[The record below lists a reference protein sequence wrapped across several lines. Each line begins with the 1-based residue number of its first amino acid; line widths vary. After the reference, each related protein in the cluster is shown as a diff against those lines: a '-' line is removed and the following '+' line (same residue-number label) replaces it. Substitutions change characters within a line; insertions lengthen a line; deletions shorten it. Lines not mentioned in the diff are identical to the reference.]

1 MGSLSAGAS
10 AGAAALTQRRAAAGP
25 LLAEPWDSL
34 ISSLNQ
40 LVDHLS
46 PNGDNLPVL
55 KAYLPGTSLVL
66 VPVCWHRPLRLRFQ
80 IVLIQRRGIEERY
93 TSAQPLPL
101 DAFLS
106 SEVSRPPSLCCC
118 GPALLPHG
126 GALGGASG
134 SRGGWRAPGRR
145 PRPGPDLGEQAVI
158 RWPGVHQGGRDRGP
172 DGAPGSQVWGA
183 LQCPACSRPAAV
195 LGSLS
200 LCLVSHQF
208 LDTPFPGGKGEQ
220 VQSQFPP

>member
-1 MGSLSAGAS
+1 M
-10 AGAAALTQRRAAAGP
+10 LT
-25 LLAEPWDSL
+25 EPWDPL

-46 PNGDNLPVL
+46 PNGGNLPVL

-66 VPVCWHRPLRLRFQ
+66 VPVCWHRPLRLQFQ
-80 IVLIQRRGIEERY
+80 IVLIQHRGIEEWH

-106 SEVSRPPSLCCC
+106 SEVSLPPSLCYC

-134 SRGGWRAPGRR
+134 SRAPGRR
-145 PRPGPDLGEQAVI
+145 LRPGSGLGEQVVT
-158 RWPGVHQGGRDRGP
+158 RWPGVHQGGGDRGP
-172 DGAPGSQVWGA
+172 GGALGGQVWGA

-200 LCLVSHQF
+200 LCLVGHRS
-208 LDTPFPGGKGEQ
+208 LDAPFPGGKGEQ
-220 VQSQFPP
+220 VQSQFPQ